1 MAVAM
6 INNTSYETL
15 AEAITAAK
23 SIDGDVVITL
33 ISDIEFSSSL
43 TISKNI
49 TINGKHTIL
58 RAKTYLGTFM
68 TINAGVTLTLNDVI
82 IDENHNWSFDREGYD
97 ELLYSGEKATVVDQ
111 FTTYEEGSPIVTS
124 VTFVVKGTLIVDG
137 ITVQNK
143 VAKGV
148 TTFQIAAN
156 ARFFTSN
163 STFKHI
169 HCSTSNSVA
178 SVARGAVWTINEGTH
193 ITGNH
198 AGANAGIC
206 RSDGHIIMNSGL
218 IENNTSINGN
228 GTVFMFYGDGSYFE
242 MNGGIVRNNSGCAG
256 PQNGRNAPI
265 YMHNASTMVMN
276 GGTIEVNVGYSCGGI
291 DAPYTNKNSSVT
303 IYGGSVINNTSV
315 GMYESH
321 DIRGASGEGDAI
333 YIYGGTFTQDVN
345 IYAADGFSI
354 QLQGDGSYSTVSHTY
369 SLYACI
375 NGEIKS
381 VEAYTCVNG
390 TIVKIEE
397 IGHCANGTIIKN

>member
-15 AEAITAAK
+15 ADAVTAAK

-68 TINAGVTLTLNDVI
+68 TINAGVTLVLNDAV

-97 ELLYSGEKATVVDQ
+97 ELLYSGEKATTVDQ
-111 FTTYEEGSPIVTS
+111 FTTKEENSPVVTN

-137 ITVQNK
+137 VTVQNK
-143 VAKGV
+143 FGKATV
-148 TTFQIAAN
+148 FQAAN
-156 ARFFTSN
+156 GSFLITSN

-169 HCSTSNSVA
+169 HSSTNNTVA
-178 SVARGAVWTINEGTH
+178 SIASGATWIINDGTL

-198 AGANAGIC
+198 AGGNGGIC
-206 RSDGHIIMNSGL
+206 RGDGHIIMNGGI
-218 IENNTSINGN
+218 IENNTAINAN
-228 GTVFMFYGDGSYFE
+228 GTVFMFYGTSSYFE
-242 MNGGIVRNNSGCAG
+242 MNGGIIRYNSGIAG
-256 PQNGRNAPI
+256 VSNGRNAAV
-265 YMHNASTMVMN
+265 YLHNASTMVMN
-276 GGTIEVNVGYSCGGI
+276 DGLIEVNVGFSCGGI
-291 DAPYTNKNSSVT
+291 DAPYTNRNSSVT
-303 IYGGSVINNTSV
+303 IHGGSVINNETV
-315 GMYESH
+315 GDYESN
-321 DIRGASGEGDAI
+321 DIRGAGGESDAI
-333 YIYGGTFTQDVN
+333 IIYGGTFTQDVN
-345 IYAADGFSI
+345 QYCADGFSV
-354 QLQGDGSYSTVSHTY
+354 QLQGDGSYSAVSHTY
-369 SLYACI
+369 LLYACI

-397 IGHCANGTIIKN
+397 IGHYANGTIIKN